1 MAEKSVTIRLNPAQI
16 KRLEDYA
23 SLMYRTKTSIIAEAL
38 DQYFRNIQKIEVEN
52 LK

>member
-23 SLMYRTKTSIIAEAL
+23 SLMYRSKTSIISQAL
-38 DQYFRNIQKIEVEN
+38 DQYFANIQATEVSN